1 MRKVMNPSIGLL
13 YSLRDYSEEE
23 CRKQRELNMLFF
35 FFFITIPVLY
45 PRI

>member
-1 MRKVMNPSIGLL
+1 MNPTSGDTIMRKVMNPSIGLL

-35 FFFITIPVLY
+35 FFL
-45 PRI
+45 